1 MTYAIAGL
9 VFVGLVEAGL
19 LWWVGRGLR
28 RLGQTET
35 RLGRLTEAIS
45 LLAETTEAGF
55 RANAAELSRLGDQSP
70 TSAAGSRARTGRVTR
85 ALRKGRSISDI
96 AASEDVSEGE
106 VRLRLH
112 LADSMPVARVAAGR
126 EDYRG
131 ALRS

>member
-9 VFVGLVEAGL
+9 VLVGLVEAGL

-28 RLGQTET
+28 GLGQMEG
-35 RLGRLTEAIS
+35 RLGRLTEALS

-55 RANAAELSRLGDQSP
+55 RANAAELARLGDQPSASP
-70 TSAAGSRARTGRVTR
+70 AASRTRTGRVTR

-96 AASEDVSEGE
+96 AAHEEISEGE

-112 LADSMPVARVAAGR
+112 LADSMPLAHVAAGR